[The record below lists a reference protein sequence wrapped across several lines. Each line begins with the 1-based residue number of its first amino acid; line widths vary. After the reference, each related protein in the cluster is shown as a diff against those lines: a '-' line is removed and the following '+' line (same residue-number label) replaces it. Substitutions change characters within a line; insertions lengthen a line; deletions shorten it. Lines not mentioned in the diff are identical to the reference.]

1 MAKYEIPE
9 NVDYEYMSPEEA
21 ESTINKIKVDAFEDA
36 AHPYLDSAHPQHS
49 AFVDHMRNLFMA
61 QVRKEG
67 EPFDLA
73 KAKIEQAEADMKE
86 IQLKQ
91 QEHLIAD
98 CEAEMDKL
106 VRLGFDRD
114 EIPQDVHPFQ
124 FESLKMERLAA
135 EGNMRELTPLL
146 ERELTTLGLSDE
158 LRLFHSLILNA
169 TIDPKSRAQHIELI
183 LGRMYSANKKKYG
196 NMEADNG

>member
-49 AFVDHMRNLFMA
+49 AFVSHMSNLCKA

-67 EPFDLA
+67 EPFDPE
-73 KAKIEQAEADMKE
+73 IERAAQAAQYEEDM
-86 IQLKQ
+86 QVLRQ
-91 QEHLIAD
+91 NRLVTD
-98 CEAEMDKL
+98 GEAEMDAL
-106 VRLGFDRD
+106 VALGFKRD
-114 EIPQDVHPFQ
+114 EIPFDVQPWQ
-124 FESLKMERLAA
+124 VESLKMERLNA
-135 EGNMRELTPLL
+135 EGNFRELSPML
-146 ERELTTLGLSDE
+146 ETELKNLGLSDE
-158 LRLFHSLILNA
+158 LRLFHSLVQDA

-183 LGRMYSANKKKYG
+183 LERMYQANKKKYG
-196 NMEADNG
+196 GIE